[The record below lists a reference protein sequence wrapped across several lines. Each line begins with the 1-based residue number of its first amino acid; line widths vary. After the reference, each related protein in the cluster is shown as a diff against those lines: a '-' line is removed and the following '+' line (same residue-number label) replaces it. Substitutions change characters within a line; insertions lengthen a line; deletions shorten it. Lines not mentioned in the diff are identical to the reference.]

1 MIKGKIILYNKKKV
15 LILVKTTYIHNGEQ
29 YKILILA
36 SVGVKRTNALARY
49 INWLERVEMSK
60 K

>member
-1 MIKGKIILYNKKKV
+1 MGSNTRF
-15 LILVKTTYIHNGEQ
+15 LILV
-29 YKILILA
+29 
-36 SVGVKRTNALARY
+36 SVGVKRTNVLARY